1 MWIDLLDILDPILKL
16 YVFYTFF
23 MYTISLKMGKMVLG
37 LARAME
43 KSTNLNIIFLIICW
57 YLNLVKN
64 QRKIL

>member
-43 KSTNLNIIFLIICW
+43 KTTNLNIIFLIICW